1 MNILANLFGPTSR
14 NLEKALDRTSQRH
27 GLLSSNLANVNVANY
42 KRKDIDFGIE
52 LEREGIGR
60 SGLDGIGRKSTGVT
74 SSKGSLRTDGNNVDI
89 EKEVMAIAETELRY
103 QMLTE
108 LTNRYFSGLKS
119 VIKEGR

>member
-14 NLEKALDRTSQRH
+14 NLEKSLDRTSERH
-27 GLLSSNLANVNVANY
+27 GLLSSNLANVNVPNY
-42 KRKDIDFGIE
+42 KRRDVDFGIE

-60 SGLDGIGRKSTGVT
+60 RGMEGIQRKAGGAST
-74 SSKGSLRTDGNNVDI
+74 SKGSLRTDGNNVDI